1 MRRLAKLITDDITFR
16 KVSDIKNEDPDFWL
30 LDKLLTKE
38 EVRFMLSF
46 KKKRVVKL
54 TIGQLAK
61 RNNMTVQ
68 EAKKMAHHIC
78 EIGLL
83 EFDRENEERRR
94 QYFIPKWVVGSGEY
108 MMMNG
113 ALLEKH
119 PEVATF
125 FHYAS
130 SVPVGK
136 VAHMVP
142 PGGGGLGMHVIP
154 VEKAIEATGQAVSLE
169 KLSYW
174 LNKYDKYCLDVCSCR
189 RQQRIRGEGDGNVEE
204 YYCIAVG
211 DMAEYLAAKTN
222 VFAHTGCK
230 FFVTNADDP
239 TTAELARTA
248 PVPVALFS
256 LYDDPAD
263 RRPRVFPKDGWIVFR
278 GGADERRILPTSA
291 IRVPGR
297 HNLQNFMAAI
307 ALTDGFV
314 SPESVAAVAG
324 RFRGVPH
331 RMEKIGTVDG
341 VTYYNSS
348 IDSSPSRTAATL
360 AAFREMGI
368 RPVVICGGYD
378 KKLPFAPLAGALAA
392 NAKAVVLTGAT
403 AGAIAGAIRACPAAG
418 DLPVRTEPD
427 FEGAVRAARD
437 LAQSGDAVLLSP
449 ACASFDAFRNF
460 AERGD
465 AFRSVVE
472 RFGR

>member
-1 MRRLAKLITDDITFR
+1 MDQLLAARVAARCRKTCAVVGVGISNLPLVRFLREHGAAVTARDRKTEAEIGAKTLAALRETGAKLRLGEGYLDDLTEDVIFR
-16 KVSDIKNEDPDFWL
+16 TPGLRPDLPAFRAAVARGSELTSEMEWFLECSPAPVLGVTGSDGKTTTAT
-30 LDKLLTKE
+30 LTYLFLQE
-38 EVRFMLSF
+38 E
-46 KKKRVVKL
+46 
-54 TIGQLAK
+54 A
-61 RNNMTVQ
+61 N
-68 EAKKMAHHIC
+68 
-78 EIGLL
+78 
-83 EFDRENEERRR
+83 RR
-94 QYFIPKWVVGSGEY
+94 GSGRVFLGGNIGEPLLPRVES
-108 MMMNG
+108 MTAG
-113 ALLEKH
+113 DFAVAELSSFQLQTVRTSPARALITNLTPNH
-119 PEVATF
+119 
-125 FHYAS
+125 
-130 SVPVGK
+130 
-136 VAHMVP
+136 
-142 PGGGGLGMHVIP
+142 
-154 VEKAIEATGQAVSLE
+154 
-169 KLSYW
+169 
-174 LNKYDKYCLDVCSCR
+174 LDWHT
-189 RQQRIRGEGDGNVEE
+189 
-204 YYCIAVG
+204 

-307 ALTDGFV
+307 ALTWGLA